1 MGKSQ
6 RTVGGQSVLPS
17 ACVAYRKRHVDYRNE
32 RDFGVFIAQAFA
44 DEKVASMLSLSLGI
58 INQAVHTFSITRF
71 EPTGNQPHH
80 LAGLVD

>member
-17 ACVAYRKRHVDYRNE
+17 ACVDYRNE